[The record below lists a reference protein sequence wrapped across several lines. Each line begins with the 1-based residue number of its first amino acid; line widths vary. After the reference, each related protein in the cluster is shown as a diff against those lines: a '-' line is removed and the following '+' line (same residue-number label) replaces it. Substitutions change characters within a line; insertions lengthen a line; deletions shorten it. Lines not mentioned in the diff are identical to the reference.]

1 MDCRVCQGF
10 SHAVVCGPCVATTR
24 ARHQAR
30 HFHLTTELH
39 DARARATA
47 AVLDPTR
54 TTTAA
59 AAAAR
64 SAAQA
69 RRAALTKRQADLAA
83 AQAKVPARVKH
94 AIDRAKRHLRAV
106 EAPAAN
112 AHHVLVQE
120 LVRVFRLRCDD
131 GREPTILGV
140 PLAASGDVMAV
151 ISHTDAD
158 NKAHDAE
165 RLNAALAH
173 TAQLVNLMAMY
184 LNVHLPFDLDAVPSR
199 AVARVHYHP
208 PPSTSTSSG
217 GKKPAISPTST
228 VSASMLGFSNFLH
241 ASAVVD
247 ALGTSSTTTTT
258 DAAPIYFSPAS
269 GAEEFAVGLA
279 MLNYQV
285 LHLCAAVG
293 VHVRQKQMAH
303 TLANLN
309 AAIDA
314 VRRNRAGSLPGGPAK
329 RVKVVPFRTVL
340 NVVTKR
346 IQKHEAELGFR
357 FVRRVSGGSGARG
370 GGGAATRAATA
381 AAADVDTG
389 DEGTRSRRVSGAA
402 AVGLPGP
409 VVGKAGVRPSDLDT
423 VFTVV
428 FPLDMDSDGVSSD
441 EDDDEE
447 GDDDDD
453 ETDDP
458 ASDDD
463 DNDCATEIGTREPVV
478 AAGDISPASASLPR
492 ARSSIAADTPVV
504 PPDRRAAAAA
514 GGMRASPPTPTAP
527 PLDDDD
533 DDWELDLDTH
543 VPTDMNA
550 GQDTVTP
557 ARFAAAARAV
567 WEEGRRSLS
576 RSPAPHATS
585 SSMSRRPRGARDPF
599 DLLDSA
605 APDMAASVTAADL
618 VSPIRGRSRS
628 RTRRAVPPPTPPPPP
643 APPRPPAA
651 AAAAAADTMSPS
663 PSPTDTMGVLSGIL
677 TWGGYVVR
685 KSLGGA
691 AAAAAVASFGPDDR
705 DDDQEAEK
713 RAFLTGSSLAAR
725 TQAPAGV
732 PIPAPARRRYVPPST
747 PVQGGG
753 ADARVRSPGW
763 NGGATAGTAVNG
775 YPRLPN

>member
-10 SHAVVCGPCVATTR
+10 SHAVVCGPCVANTR

-30 HFHLTTELH
+30 HLHLTTELH

-54 TTTAA
+54 TTTTT

-64 SAAQA
+64 AAAQVRIEALAAQLAARTARIAALQSQVATDRANLQA
-69 RRAALTKRQADLAA
+69 RRAALNKRQADLAA
-83 AQAKVPARVKH
+83 ARAKVPARLKH
-94 AIDRAKRHLRAV
+94 AIERAKRHLRAV

-120 LVRVFRLRCDD
+120 LVRVFRFRCDE
-131 GREPTILGV
+131 GKEPTILGV

-158 NKAHDAE
+158 NKTHDAE

-208 PPSTSTSSG
+208 PPSTSSTTSAN
-217 GKKPAISPTST
+217 KKPAISPTST
-228 VSASMLGFSNFLH
+228 VSASMLGFSNFLQ
-241 ASAVVD
+241 ASTVVD
-247 ALGTSSTTTTT
+247 PLGTARSSTTT

-293 VHVRQKQMAH
+293 VPVRRRQIAH
-303 TLANLN
+303 TLANLS

-314 VRRNRAGSLPGGPAK
+314 VRRNRAGGTPGEPTK

-357 FVRRVSGGSGARG
+357 FVRRVSGGSNARAG
-370 GGGAATRAATA
+370 GTTRAA

-389 DEGTRSRRVSGAA
+389 DEATVARRVSGGGAA
-402 AVGLPGP
+402 TGLPGP
-409 VVGKAGVRPSDLDT
+409 ASATVGKSEVRPSDLDT

-428 FPLDMDSDGVSSD
+428 FPLDMDSDDESSD
-441 EDDDEE
+441 EDDEEDE
-447 GDDDDD
+447 DDD

-463 DNDCATEIGTREPVV
+463 VDNDDVDDCATEVGTREP
-478 AAGDISPASASLPR
+478 AAGTSSPASVSLPR
-492 ARSSIAADTPVV
+492 ARSSTASDTPVV
-504 PPDRRAAAAA
+504 PPDRLANDA
-514 GGMRASPPTPTAP
+514 RASPPTPTAP
-527 PLDDDD
+527 LRPPENDND

-543 VPTDMNA
+543 VPTDVNA
-550 GQDTVTP
+550 GQDAVTP
-557 ARFAAAARAV
+557 ARLAAAARAV

-576 RSPAPHATS
+576 RSPAPHS
-585 SSMSRRPRGARDPF
+585 VSRRHQRLARDPF

-618 VSPIRGRSRS
+618 LSPVRGRSRS
-628 RTRRAVPPPTPPPPP
+628 RTRRAAGAALPAPLPPPPPPPP
-643 APPRPPAA
+643 A
-651 AAAAAADTMSPS
+651 ADASPS

-705 DDDQEAEK
+705 DDEAEK
-713 RAFLTGSSLAAR
+713 RAFLTGSSLAKG
-725 TQAPAGV
+725 APAGV
-732 PIPAPARRRYVPPST
+732 PIPAPAARRRGQVCRD
-747 PVQGGG
+747 GG
-753 ADARVRSPGW
+753 D
-763 NGGATAGTAVNG
+763 
-775 YPRLPN
+775 